1 MNKLK
6 SLQAMWAEARE
17 EHAEE
22 DRDIFDW
29 NEASDPERW
38 WRE

>member
-6 SLQAMWAEARE
+6 SMQAMWAEQHD
-17 EHAEE
+17 EHTDE
-22 DRDIFDW
+22 DYTIFDW